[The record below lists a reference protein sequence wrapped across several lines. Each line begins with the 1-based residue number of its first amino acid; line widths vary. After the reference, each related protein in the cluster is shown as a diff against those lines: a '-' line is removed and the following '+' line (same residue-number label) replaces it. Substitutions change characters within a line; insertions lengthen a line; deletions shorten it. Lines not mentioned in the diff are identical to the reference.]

1 MPAGE
6 PRILSRR
13 VVRPPRDPASLGRH
27 PLVLPALVGLG
38 GSLVL
43 LAASFVVG
51 HAPAESGLARLPVLG
66 ALRVSPAATGTASV
80 AVVVGGLMLTAAWLL
95 LGALLPR
102 LGSRGLGATIRL
114 AALWAAPLLVCAPL
128 FSRDVYSY
136 IAQGR
141 ILAAGL
147 SPYQHGPAVLA
158 DWRSSGV
165 DPLWAHSPAPYGPLF
180 LAIERGIG
188 GVDTSLG
195 IEAAVLAA
203 RLVAVVGVVLMVVC
217 GLRIARRRRIDPT
230 RAVWFLAASPLVL
243 LNFVVAVHND
253 ALMMGLLVA
262 GLLAAVDS
270 RPVLA
275 VLLVTGAVAVKP
287 IALVALPIVGIV
299 HAEMRARRVDDR
311 APEGVAVDG
320 SAGGVPGLRP
330 PTRDP
335 RVWAVWLAS
344 GVGAMG
350 LLVLGGEA
358 LGVGLGWISAL
369 SSPVSVVSWF
379 MPFGLAAGA
388 FGPLVDALGG
398 PGGAVE
404 GGIKT
409 AGILIGFAG
418 AAWCVLTTRTLSGEA
433 RLALAFACIVA
444 MSPVVY
450 PWYGL
455 WVLVMLAIVGIAD
468 GAAMALAVSATV
480 FLVGVNLLEPMAVVH
495 TVASGW
501 PRLLVVV
508 VAVVGI
514 LGVLAPGLQGLAGTD
529 PFRALRAPRH
539 QFSAARLPPA

>member
-1 MPAGE
+1 MTAGE
-6 PRILSRR
+6 PALPRR
-13 VVRPPRDPASLGRH
+13 REGRDPGDLGRH

-38 GSLVL
+38 GSLL
-43 LAASFVVG
+43 LVVASVVVG
-51 HAPAESGLARLPVLG
+51 HAPAESELARLPLVG
-66 ALRVSPAATGTASV
+66 ALRVSPVATGTASV

-102 LGSRGLGATIRL
+102 LGASGLRATLRL
-114 AALWAAPLLVCAPL
+114 AALWTAPLLVSAPL

-141 ILAAGL
+141 VLGAGL
-147 SPYQHGPAVLA
+147 SPYEHGPAVLS
-158 DWRSSGV
+158 DWRSTGV
-165 DPLWAHSPAPYGPLF
+165 DPLWAHNPAPYGPLY

-188 GVDTSLG
+188 GIDTALG
-195 IEAAVLAA
+195 LEAAVLAA
-203 RLVAVVGVVLMVVC
+203 RAVAVVGVVLMVAC
-217 GLRIARRRRIDPT
+217 GLRIARRRRIDPVRT
-230 RAVWFLAASPLVL
+230 VWFLAASPLVIF
-243 LNFVVAVHND
+243 NFVVAAHND

-262 GLLAAVDS
+262 GLLAAIDS

-275 VLLVTGAVAVKP
+275 VVLVTAAVAVKP
-287 IALVALPIVGIV
+287 IALVALPIVAIV
-299 HAEMRARRVDDR
+299 HAEMRARRGDDL
-311 APEGVAVDG
+311 APAGVAVDG
-320 SAGGVPGLRP
+320 SVGAVPGLRP

-335 RVWAVWLAS
+335 RVWAAWTAS
-344 GVGAMG
+344 GIAAMG
-350 LLVLGGEA
+350 LLALAGEV
-358 LGVGLGWISAL
+358 LGVGLGWIGAL

-388 FGPLVDALGG
+388 FGPLVDAFGG

-409 AGILIGFAG
+409 AGILLGFAG
-418 AAWCVLTTRTLSGEA
+418 AAWCILTTRTLSGEA

-455 WVLVMLAIVGIAD
+455 WVLVVLAVVGIAD
-468 GAAMALAVSATV
+468 GAAMSLAVSATV

-501 PRLLVVV
+501 PRLLVVL

-539 QFSAARLPPA
+539 QFSAARQPPA

>member
-1 MPAGE
+1 MVEGAP
-6 PRILSRR
+6 
-13 VVRPPRDPASLGRH
+13 VRPLRPEGRDPSGLGRH
-27 PLVLPALVGLG
+27 PLMLPALVGLG
-38 GSLVL
+38 GSLL
-43 LAASFVVG
+43 LLVASFVVG
-51 HAPAESGLARLPVLG
+51 HAPAQSELSRLPPLG
-66 ALRVSPAATGTASV
+66 GLRVSPVATGIASA
-80 AVVVGGLMLTAAWLL
+80 AVVIGGVMMIAAWLL

-102 LGSRGLGATIRL
+102 LGAGALRATLRL
-114 AALWAAPLLVCAPL
+114 AALWTAPLLVSVPL

-141 ILAAGL
+141 VLGAGL
-147 SPYQHGPAVLA
+147 SPYEHGPAVLS
-158 DWRSSGV
+158 DWRNTGV
-165 DPLWAHSPAPYGPLF
+165 DPLWAHNPAPYGPLF
-180 LAIERGIG
+180 LAVERVLGGI
-188 GVDTSLG
+188 DTAVG
-195 IEAAVLAA
+195 IEAAVLGA
-203 RLVAVVGVVLMVVC
+203 RLVAVAGVVLMVAC
-217 GLRIARRRRIDPT
+217 GLRIARRRRIDPV
-230 RAVWFLAASPLVL
+230 RAVWFLAASPLVIF
-243 LNFVVAVHND
+243 NFVVAAHND
-253 ALMMGLLVA
+253 ALMMGLLIA
-262 GLLAAVDS
+262 GILAAIDS

-275 VLLVTGAVAVKP
+275 VVLVTAAVAVKP
-287 IALVALPIVGIV
+287 IALLALPIVAIV

-335 RVWAVWLAS
+335 RVWAAWTAS
-344 GVGAMG
+344 GIAAMG
-350 LLVLGGEA
+350 LLTLAGEV

-388 FGPLVDALGG
+388 FGPLVDLLGG
-398 PGGAVE
+398 PGDAVE

-409 AGILIGFAG
+409 AGILLGFAG
-418 AAWCVLTTRTLSGEA
+418 AAWCILTKRTLSGEA

-455 WVLVMLAIVGIAD
+455 WVLVILAVVGIAD
-468 GAAMALAVSATV
+468 GAAMSLAVSATV
-480 FLVGVNLLEPMAVVH
+480 FLIGVNLLEPMAVVH

-501 PRLLVVV
+501 PRLIVVLL
-508 VAVVGI
+508 AVVGV

-539 QFSAARLPPA
+539 QFSAARQPPA

>member
-1 MPAGE
+1 MDRPA
-6 PRILSRR
+6 SRT
-13 VVRPPRDPASLGRH
+13 PRDPDALGRH
-27 PLVLPALVGLG
+27 PLVLPGLVGFG
-38 GSLVL
+38 GALT
-43 LAASFVVG
+43 LAVSSFIVG
-51 HAPAESGLARLPVLG
+51 HAPTESRLSHLAVLG
-66 ALRVSPAATGTASV
+66 SLRVSPTATGIASV
-80 AVVVGGLMLTAAWLL
+80 AVVVGGILMIAAWLL

-102 LGSRGLGATIRL
+102 LGNRAIRAIIGLS
-114 AALWAAPLLVCAPL
+114 ALWTTPLLLSLPL

-141 ILAAGL
+141 VLGAGL
-147 SPYQHGPAVLA
+147 SPYEHGPAVLA
-158 DWRSSGV
+158 DWRSTGV
-165 DPLWAHSPAPYGPLF
+165 DPLWAHNPAPYGPLY
-180 LAIERGIG
+180 LVVERALGAI
-188 GVDTSLG
+188 DTAIG
-195 IEAAVLAA
+195 IEWAVVAA
-203 RLVAVVGVVLMVVC
+203 RLVSVAGVVLMVWC
-217 GLRIARRRRIDPT
+217 GYRIARRRRIDPV
-230 RAVWFLAASPLVL
+230 RALWFLAASPLVSF
-243 LNFVVAVHND
+243 NFVIAAHND

-262 GLLAAVDS
+262 GLLAAIDS

-275 VLLVTGAVAVKP
+275 VLLVTAAVAVKP
-287 IALVALPIVGIV
+287 IALVALPVVAIV

-311 APEGVAVDG
+311 APAGVAVDG
-320 SAGGVPGLRP
+320 SAGAVVGLRA

-335 RVWAVWLAS
+335 RVWAAWTAS
-344 GVGAMG
+344 GIVAMG
-350 LLVLGGEA
+350 LLALGGEL

-388 FGPLVDALGG
+388 IGPLVDVLGG
-398 PGGAVE
+398 PGEAVE

-418 AAWCVLTTRTLSGEA
+418 AAWCILTTRTLSGEA

-455 WVLVMLAIVGIAD
+455 WVLVVLAVVGIAD
-468 GAAMALAVSATV
+468 GAAMSLAVSATV
-480 FLVGVNLLEPMAVVH
+480 FLVGVNLLEPMAVTH

-501 PRLLVVV
+501 PRLVVV
-508 VAVVGI
+508 LVAVVGV

-539 QFSAARLPPA
+539 QFSAARVPPA

>member
-1 MPAGE
+1 MTAGE
-6 PRILSRR
+6 PALPRR
-13 VVRPPRDPASLGRH
+13 REGRDPGDLGRH

-38 GSLVL
+38 GSLLLLVASVL
-43 LAASFVVG
+43 VG
-51 HAPAESGLARLPVLG
+51 HAPAESELARLPLVG
-66 ALRVSPAATGTASV
+66 SLRVSPVATGTASV

-102 LGSRGLGATIRL
+102 LGASGLRATLRL
-114 AALWAAPLLVCAPL
+114 AALWTAPLLVSVPL

-141 ILAAGL
+141 VLGAGL
-147 SPYQHGPAVLA
+147 SPYEHGPAVLS
-158 DWRSSGV
+158 DWRSTGV
-165 DPLWAHSPAPYGPLF
+165 DPLWAHNPAPYGPLH
-180 LAIERGIG
+180 LAIERVIG
-188 GVDTSLG
+188 GIDTTLG
-195 IEAAVLAA
+195 LEAAVLAA
-203 RLVAVVGVVLMVVC
+203 RAVAVVGVVLMVAC
-217 GLRIARRRRIDPT
+217 GLRIARRRRIDPVRT
-230 RAVWFLAASPLVL
+230 VWFLAASPLVIF
-243 LNFVVAVHND
+243 NFVVAAHND

-262 GLLAAVDS
+262 GLLAAIDS

-275 VLLVTGAVAVKP
+275 VVLVTAAVAVKP
-287 IALVALPIVGIV
+287 IALVALPIVAIV
-299 HAEMRARRVDDR
+299 HAEMRARRGDDL
-311 APEGVAVDG
+311 APAGVAVDG
-320 SAGGVPGLRP
+320 SVGAVPGLRP

-335 RVWAVWLAS
+335 RVWAAWTAS
-344 GVGAMG
+344 GIAAMG
-350 LLVLGGEA
+350 LLALGGEV
-358 LGVGLGWISAL
+358 LGVGLGWIGAL

-388 FGPLVDALGG
+388 FGPLVDAFGG

-409 AGILIGFAG
+409 AGILLGFAG
-418 AAWCVLTTRTLSGEA
+418 AAWCILTTRTLSGEA

-455 WVLVMLAIVGIAD
+455 WVLVILAVVGIAD
-468 GAAMALAVSATV
+468 GAAMSLAVSATV
-480 FLVGVNLLEPMAVVH
+480 FLIGVNLLEPMAVVH

-501 PRLLVVV
+501 PRLLVVL

-539 QFSAARLPPA
+539 QFSAARQPPA

>member
-1 MPAGE
+1 MSEGE
-6 PRILSRR
+6 AARR
-13 VVRPPRDPASLGRH
+13 RRRAMRAPGDLGAH
-27 PLVLPALVGLG
+27 PLMLPALVGLA
-38 GSLVL
+38 GSLLL

-51 HAPAESGLARLPVLG
+51 HTPAESGLARLPVIG
-66 ALRVSPAATGTASV
+66 ELRVSALATSIASL
-80 AVVVGGLMLTAAWLL
+80 AVVLGGLLLTSAWLL

-102 LGSRGLGATIRL
+102 LGDSGLRATLRL
-114 AALWAAPLLVCAPL
+114 ATLWTVPLLPSAPL

-141 ILAAGL
+141 VLAAGL
-147 SPYQHGPAVLA
+147 SPYEHGPAVLA

-165 DPLWAHSPAPYGPLF
+165 DPLWAHNPAPYGPLF
-180 LAIERGIG
+180 LAVERVLGGIDTAV
-188 GVDTSLG
+188 GVEL
-195 IEAAVLAA
+195 AVLAA
-203 RLVAVVGVVLMVVC
+203 RLVAVAGVVLMVAC
-217 GLRIARRRRIDPT
+217 GLRIARRRRIDPVRT
-230 RAVWFLAASPLVL
+230 VWFLAASPLVVF
-243 LNFVVAVHND
+243 NFVMAAHND

-262 GLLAAVDS
+262 GLLAAIDS
-270 RPVLA
+270 RPVLG

-287 IALVALPIVGIV
+287 IALLALPVIAIV

-311 APEGVAVDG
+311 APAGVAVDG
-320 SAGGVPGLRP
+320 SAGAVPGLRP

-335 RVWAVWLAS
+335 RVWVAWIAS
-344 GVGAMG
+344 GLGTMA
-350 LLVLGGEA
+350 LLVLAGEL

-379 MPFGLAAGA
+379 MPFGVAAGA
-388 FGPLVDALGG
+388 VGPLVEALGG

-409 AGILIGFAG
+409 AGILLGFAG
-418 AAWCVLTTRTLSGEA
+418 AAWCILTTRTLSGEA
-433 RLALAFACIVA
+433 RLALAFACVVA

-455 WVLVMLAIVGIAD
+455 WVLVVLAVVGIAD
-468 GAAMALAVSATV
+468 GAAMSLAVSATV

-501 PRLLVVV
+501 PRVLVVV
-508 VAVVGI
+508 VTVVGV

-539 QFSAARLPPA
+539 QFSAARQPPA

>member
-1 MPAGE
+1 MTAGE
-6 PRILSRR
+6 PALPRR
-13 VVRPPRDPASLGRH
+13 REGRDPGDLGKH

-38 GSLVL
+38 GSLL
-43 LAASFVVG
+43 LVVASVVVG
-51 HAPAESGLARLPVLG
+51 HAPAESELARLPLVG
-66 ALRVSPAATGTASV
+66 ALRVSPVATGTASV

-102 LGSRGLGATIRL
+102 LGASGLRATLRL
-114 AALWAAPLLVCAPL
+114 AALWTAPLLVSAPL

-141 ILAAGL
+141 VLGAGL
-147 SPYQHGPAVLA
+147 SPYEHGPAVLS
-158 DWRSSGV
+158 DWRSTGV
-165 DPLWAHSPAPYGPLF
+165 DPLWAHNPAPYGPLY

-188 GVDTSLG
+188 GIDTALG
-195 IEAAVLAA
+195 LEAAVLAA
-203 RLVAVVGVVLMVVC
+203 RAVAVVGVVLMVAC
-217 GLRIARRRRIDPT
+217 GLRIARRRRIDPVRT
-230 RAVWFLAASPLVL
+230 VWFLAASPLVIF
-243 LNFVVAVHND
+243 NFVVAAHND

-262 GLLAAVDS
+262 GLLAAIDS

-275 VLLVTGAVAVKP
+275 VVLVTAAVAVKP
-287 IALVALPIVGIV
+287 IALVALPIVAIV
-299 HAEMRARRVDDR
+299 HAEMRARRGDDL
-311 APEGVAVDG
+311 APAGVAVDG
-320 SAGGVPGLRP
+320 SVGAVPGLRP

-335 RVWAVWLAS
+335 RVWAAWTAS
-344 GVGAMG
+344 GIAAMG
-350 LLVLGGEA
+350 LLALAGEV
-358 LGVGLGWISAL
+358 LGVGLGWIGAL

-388 FGPLVDALGG
+388 FGPLVDAFGG

-409 AGILIGFAG
+409 AGILLGFAG
-418 AAWCVLTTRTLSGEA
+418 AAWCILTTRTLSGEA

-455 WVLVMLAIVGIAD
+455 WVLVVLAVVGIAD
-468 GAAMALAVSATV
+468 GAAMSLAVSATV

-501 PRLLVVV
+501 PRLLVVL

-539 QFSAARLPPA
+539 QFSAARQPPA

>member
-1 MPAGE
+1 MAEGE
-6 PRILSRR
+6 S
-13 VVRPPRDPASLGRH
+13 VRPRRREARDPGSLGAH
-27 PLVLPALVGLG
+27 PLLLPGIIGLVG
-38 GSLVL
+38 SLLL

-51 HAPAESGLARLPVLG
+51 HAPAESELSRTPVIG
-66 ALRVSPAATGTASV
+66 ALRVSPLGTSVGSV

-102 LGSRGLGATIRL
+102 LGQAGLRATLRL
-114 AALWAAPLLVCAPL
+114 AVIWTAPLLVSAPL
-128 FSRDVYSY
+128 FSRDIYSY

-141 ILAAGL
+141 VLGAGL
-147 SPYQHGPAVLA
+147 SPYEHGPAVLP
-158 DWRSSGV
+158 DWRSTGV
-165 DPLWAHSPAPYGPLF
+165 DPLWAHNPAPYGPLF
-180 LAIERGIG
+180 LAIERVVGGIDDAL
-188 GVDTSLG
+188 GV
-195 IEAAVLAA
+195 EVAVLAA
-203 RLVAVVGVVLMVVC
+203 RGVAVVGVVLMVAC
-217 GLRIARRRRIDPT
+217 GLRIARRRRIDPVRT
-230 RAVWFLAASPLVL
+230 AWFLAASPLVSF
-243 LNFVVAVHND
+243 NFVVAAHND

-262 GLLAAVDS
+262 GLLAAIDS
-270 RPVLA
+270 RPVLG
-275 VLLVTGAVAVKP
+275 VLLVTCAVAVKP
-287 IALVALPIVGIV
+287 IALVALPIIAIV

-320 SAGGVPGLRP
+320 SAGGVVGLRP

-335 RVWAVWLAS
+335 RVWAAWTAS
-344 GVGAMG
+344 GLAAMG
-350 LLVLGGEA
+350 LLALGGEL

-379 MPFGLAAGA
+379 MPFGVAAGA

-398 PGGAVE
+398 PGDAVE

-409 AGILIGFAG
+409 AGILLGFAG
-418 AAWCVLTTRTLSGEA
+418 AAWCILTTRTLSGEA

-455 WVLVMLAIVGIAD
+455 WVLVILAVVGIAD

-495 TVASGW
+495 SVASGW

-508 VAVVGI
+508 MTVVGV
-514 LGVLAPGLQGLAGTD
+514 LGILAPGLQGLAGTD

-539 QFSAARLPPA
+539 HFSAARQPPA